1 MSMLKTVLKT
11 ENGRDRV
18 IIRVISPRSDR
29 ETGVRLIRAPV
40 FVFNTMKRRIPF
52 ENKTEKTTDG

>member
-1 MSMLKTVLKT
+1 MLKTVLKT

-18 IIRVISPRSDR
+18 MIRVISPRSDR

-40 FVFNTMKRRIPF
+40 FVFYTMKRRKPF